1 MDYRTILS
9 SAYSWMSVDK
19 AKLFLLFFWVSL
31 PFLIIL
37 PSFFEKDLIYT
48 TATKPIAMILY
59 GILYFTLFL
68 GLIVLIQYCLKK
80 KNEKVSKMDLKK
92 IVAVVKLVFLEGFY
106 VFVWNINSKLRF
118 SQILL
123 LISTGLFFIISSIF
137 PNSLWIF
144 VLFISSSIYAL
155 LVVYNFGRIFFSSTV
170 FCSED
175 NYSTKQAIM
184 RSWALT
190 HGKLVK
196 SFSPI
201 LWVLVLMFL
210 MFAFITL
217 ALGSFAAIFLKI
229 FLIEPLAISIGFK
242 TAAAFALAPCLIA
255 YHYAIADVYSQL
267 KNTHNSSI
275 SIKRI
280 LAHRVLNKKKVVLK
294 KKSQAKKRK

>member
-1 MDYRTILS
+1 MDYQNILS

-37 PSFFEKDLIYT
+37 PSFFEKNLVYT
-48 TATKPIAMILY
+48 STTKPIAMILY
-59 GILYFTLFL
+59 SILYFTLFL
-68 GLIVLIQYCLKK
+68 GLVVLIQYCLKTK
-80 KNEKVSKMDLKK
+80 KEKVSKMDLKK
-92 IVAVVKLVFLEGFY
+92 IINVVKLVFLEGFY
-106 VFVWNINSKLRF
+106 VFVWNIDSKLRF

-123 LISTGLFFIISSIF
+123 LISTGLFFILSSIF
-137 PNSLWIF
+137 PNSLWVF

-155 LVVYNFGRIFFSSTV
+155 LVVYNFGRIFFSSTI
-170 FCSED
+170 FCSE
-175 NYSTKQAIM
+175 NTYSMKQAIM
-184 RSWALT
+184 HSFSLT
-190 HGKLVK
+190 HGKMIK

-201 LWVLVLMFL
+201 LWVLVVIFL

-229 FLIEPLAISIGFK
+229 FLISPLALSIGFK
-242 TAAAFALAPCLIA
+242 AAAAFALAPCLIA

-267 KNTHNSSI
+267 KNTHASST

-280 LAHRVLNKKKVVLK
+280 LAHRVLNKKSVAT
-294 KKSQAKKRK
+294 KKSKIKKRR